1 TPTLVL
7 IEAVILATYSP
18 LAQHNRSRRPP
29 LSALTTQPAACL
41 LVFIAFPALRI
52 PNASSVVATGSLPTT
67 AATWACIVIQ

>member
-1 TPTLVL
+1 MERKEREREVQVAGGQGQSTPTLVL

-41 LVFIAFPALRI
+41 LVFIAFPAL
-52 PNASSVVATGSLPTT
+52 
-67 AATWACIVIQ
+67 